1 MSTQPHRPNHGAAGA
16 VDLAEL
22 QVIFERLAHVSGISL
37 PPQRPKTP
45 AEMLRQLTALVDLCG
60 KRFSRDRSRNR
71 ALLEVEAQRQ
81 QVESMQD
88 EFLRNVTHELR
99 TPLAS
104 IKGFAAALI
113 RDEESPEPASGS
125 DGNGN
130 GHAERARY
138 LAIINQEAQRL
149 GELIED
155 MLALTEIESHARP
168 HVPSLFG
175 AKAAFEQACATFR
188 QRWHEKAQDQLRIEL
203 ENPPEGPLVY
213 ADENDVQE
221 VLRHLLDNAYK
232 FSDGKEITLGAAADG
247 PAPPGERPPRTRIWI
262 RDRGMGIPE
271 VELER
276 IFAKFYRI
284 ETAVHTIPGTGLG
297 LAIVKALTS
306 RNAGWV
312 RVQSEVARGTTFTVL
327 LPAHP
332 SEAERT

>member
-1 MSTQPHRPNHGAAGA
+1 MSTQPHRPKAGAAGA

-22 QVIFERLAHVSGISL
+22 QVIFERLAHVSGTSL
-37 PPQRPKTP
+37 PPQRPKTS
-45 AEMLRQLTALVDLCG
+45 AEMLRQLTALVDICG
-60 KRFSRDRSRNR
+60 KRFNRDRSRNR
-71 ALLEVEAQRQ
+71 AILEVEAYRQ
-81 QVESMQD
+81 QVESIKD

-104 IKGFAAALI
+104 IKGFAAALL
-113 RDEESPEPASGS
+113 RDEESPAPDAP
-125 DGNGN
+125 GNDGN

-155 MLALTEIESHARP
+155 MLALTEIESHTRP
-168 HVPSLFG
+168 HVPGLFS

-188 QRWHEKAQDQLRIEL
+188 QRWHEKGQDQLSIEM

-221 VLRHLLDNAYK
+221 ILRHLLDNAYK
-232 FSDGKEITLGAAADG
+232 FSDGKEIVLGAAADG
-247 PAPPGERPPRTRIWI
+247 PAPPGGRPPRTRFWI

-271 VELER
+271 EELER

-297 LAIVKALTS
+297 LAIVKALTA
-306 RNAGWV
+306 RNAGCV

-332 SEAERT
+332 SEAERNA